1 MNSWAIDL
9 SIIFHSINQRPVLK
23 ITFTGLLFV
32 NDCVTTKSI
41 YLPVKNKNNEADK
54 WILDVSSKVLN
65 LQQGYHFHIEGFINI
80 FNINGW
86 FIVCIYCK
94 IFSLTFQ
101 VI

>member
-23 ITFTGLLFV
+23 ITFTGLFLWTILLQQSQ
-32 NDCVTTKSI
+32 VTYPWKIKTMRQTQR
-41 YLPVKNKNNEADK
+41 
-54 WILDVSSKVLN
+54 ILDVSSNVLN

-80 FNINGW
+80 YNINGC

-94 IFSLTFQ
+94 MFSLTFP